1 MEEDDFEYDITFP
14 TSRNG
19 NLDDAAGPVD
29 DFEEFD
35 DLRFD
40 DESKEPETV
49 VYLLGWAGCK
59 DKYLAKYSTFYEKK
73 GCITI
78 RYTAPT
84 DITYFKPV
92 ELRNIAVKLLDLV
105 PDYNLEESPVF
116 FHVFSNNGCFVY
128 SQISDILCSGEYERF
143 NNLQIRGCVL
153 DSAPGKR
160 RITRAAYAF
169 ALASGKTGLF
179 LHTTYIYILVYL
191 FLTAIKTM
199 ICSTYYGK
207 NYAGTPHTLYGRM
220 KDDKSRWPQ
229 LFLYSKV
236 DKVIPYTDSEEVMK
250 YRSEVLK
257 VSVESQCWDDS
268 NHCQHLVKYRE
279 SYIANCYSFIDKYR

>member
-1 MEEDDFEYDITFP
+1 MEEDDFEYDISFP
-14 TSRNG
+14 APRTG
-19 NLDDAAGPVD
+19 NPDDAAGPVD
-29 DFEEFD
+29 DFDDLGFD
-35 DLRFD
+35 DD
-40 DESKEPETV
+40 DDSKEPEPV

-59 DKYLAKYSTFYEKK
+59 DKYLAKYSQFYEQK
-73 GCITI
+73 GCISI
-78 RYTAPT
+78 RYIAPT
-84 DITYFKPV
+84 NVTYFNPA
-92 ELRNIAVKLLDLV
+92 ELRNIAVKLLDLI
-105 PDYNLEESPVF
+105 PDYSLEDNPVF

-128 SQISDILCSGEYERF
+128 SQISDILCSGEHERF
-143 NNLQIRGCVL
+143 NSLKIKGCIL

-179 LHTTYIYILVYL
+179 LHTTYIYILIYL

-199 ICSTYYGK
+199 ICSAYYGK
-207 NYAGTPHTLYGRM
+207 NYAGSPHTLYGRM

-229 LFLYSKV
+229 LFLCSKV

-257 VSVESQCWDDS
+257 VSTELQCWDDS
-268 NHCQHLVKYRE
+268 DHCQHLVKYRE
-279 SYIANCYSFIDKYR
+279 SYIANCYRFIDKYK